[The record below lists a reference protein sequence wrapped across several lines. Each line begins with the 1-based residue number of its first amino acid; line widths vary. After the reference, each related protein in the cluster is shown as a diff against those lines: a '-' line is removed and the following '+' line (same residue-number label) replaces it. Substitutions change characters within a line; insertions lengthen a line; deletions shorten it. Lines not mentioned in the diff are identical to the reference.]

1 MTYEYQPRGV
11 CSRRIRLTLENG
23 TVREVCFE
31 GGCQRQYPGS
41 FPLGGRH
48 AGRGSGPPSV
58 GYPLRIE
65 KHLLPRPAGI
75 GHPSGNGKGKCRTP
89 LQLKGECL

>member
-31 GGCQRQYPGS
+31 GGC
-41 FPLGGRH
+41 
-48 AGRGSGPPSV
+48 
-58 GYPLRIE
+58 
-65 KHLLPRPAGI
+65 
-75 GHPSGNGKGKCRTP
+75 SGNTQGVSRLVDGMPAEEAVRRLSGIRCGSKNTSCP
-89 LQLKGECL
+89 DQLASAIRQAMERENAARHSN

>member
-31 GGCQRQYPGS
+31 GGC
-41 FPLGGRH
+41 
-48 AGRGSGPPSV
+48 
-58 GYPLRIE
+58 
-65 KHLLPRPAGI
+65 
-75 GHPSGNGKGKCRTP
+75 SGNTQGVSRLVEGMPAEEAVRRLSGIRCGSKNTSCP
-89 LQLKGECL
+89 DQLAQALKQMRDEAQA

>member
-31 GGCQRQYPGS
+31 GGCSGNTQGVSRLVEG
-41 FPLGGRH
+41 H

>member
-31 GGCQRQYPGS
+31 GGC
-41 FPLGGRH
+41 
-48 AGRGSGPPSV
+48 
-58 GYPLRIE
+58 
-65 KHLLPRPAGI
+65 
-75 GHPSGNGKGKCRTP
+75 SGNTQGVSKLVEGMDIDEVIKRTDGILCGARP
-89 LQLKGECL
+89 TSCPDQLARALKQYKAQQNS